1 MPNLSEY
8 YDPELVQLMTGA
20 MDDAC
25 AELRV
30 KEGESNLVRL
40 MMSVRIMSAVNAG
53 ERDPE
58 RLRLLALHSVD
69 GRCVDG

>member
-69 GRCVDG
+69 GRCIDG